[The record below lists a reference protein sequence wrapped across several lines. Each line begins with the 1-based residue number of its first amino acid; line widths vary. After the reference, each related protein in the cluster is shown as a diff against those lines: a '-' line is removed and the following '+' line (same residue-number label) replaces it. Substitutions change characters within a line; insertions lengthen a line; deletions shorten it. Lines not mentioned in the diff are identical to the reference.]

1 MSNFLINKKMIEHIV
16 MIKIA
21 DTDKSETKLNKAS
34 ELKSLLEKL
43 PAKIKEI
50 KSYTIGLN
58 VSKSPNAFDLV
69 LVSTFESLDTL
80 EIYRV
85 HEEHQMVL
93 KKIKE
98 YASATT
104 VVDYEK

>member
-1 MSNFLINKKMIEHIV
+1 MIKHIV
-16 MIKIA
+16 MIKMS
-21 DTDKSETKLNKAS
+21 DSYDLGVKQDKAVEIKN
-34 ELKSLLEKL
+34 LLDNL
-43 PAKIKEI
+43 PARIEEI
-50 KSYTIGLN
+50 KAYEIGLN
-58 VSKSPNAFDLV
+58 ISSSPNAYDIV

-80 EIYRV
+80 EKYRV
-85 HEEHQMVL
+85 HEEHQKVL

>member
-1 MSNFLINKKMIEHIV
+1 MIEHIV
-16 MIKIA
+16 MIKISNSY
-21 DTDKSETKLNKAS
+21 DLGIKLDKAREIKN
-34 ELKSLLEKL
+34 LLDNL
-43 PAKIKEI
+43 PAKIEEI
-50 KSYTIGLN
+50 KAYEVGLN
-58 VSKSPNAFDLV
+58 ISSSPNAYDIV

-80 EIYRV
+80 EKYRV
-85 HEEHQMVL
+85 HEEHQKAL